1 MQFGTVKSDPEED
14 AFAVSAQKLAKQLL
28 KADDNQRIE
37 VLNLRG
43 SVARDLDRAFEE
55 WYAQSKQTK
64 CLKYLYSVSIIPDP
78 AQRRINREQYFDLIE
93 RIEKKLGLSK
103 QPRAVVRH
111 VHRDGRE
118 DWHSVWSRIDTGKG
132 VAVNFSHDWKKLR
145 RVAQEF
151 AGDYGIVF
159 PPGLVARF
167 HDRAGGKA

>member
-1 MQFGTVKSDPEED
+1 MQFSSVKSDPAED

-28 KADDNQRIE
+28 KADNNQRIE

-43 SVARDLDRAFEE
+43 SAARNLDRAFEE

-78 AQRRINREQYFDLIE
+78 AQPGISGEQYFDLIE
-93 RIEKKLGLSK
+93 RIEKKLGLSN

-111 VHRDGRE
+111 VYRDGRE
-118 DWHSVWSRIDTGKG
+118 HWHTVWSRINAGKG
-132 VAVNFSHDWKKLR
+132 VAVNFSHDWRKLR

-151 AGDYGIVF
+151 ASDYGIAF
-159 PPGLVARF
+159 PPDLLTRF
-167 HDRAGGKA
+167 HDRADAEA